1 MSHSAE
7 ACGACLRR
15 SRLLAHLAPRIT
27 GMLGRRG
34 RAPGLLALSDH
45 DLMAAAAGK
54 QYEQLQERMGTF
66 SAAAERRALADAGV
80 VAVCRHSGWYPGS
93 LSALPDPPTTLF
105 CVGRMDTLVA
115 LRDEPAVAVVGT
127 RRPSPYGNEVA
138 YGLGRGLGASGV
150 TLVSGLALGIDA
162 TSHRGC
168 LDGGGVP
175 VAVLACGPE
184 RAYPL
189 RHRTL
194 HGRVAASGLVLSE
207 LPPGTGAHRW
217 SFPARNRIMAG
228 LARMTVVVEAADPSG
243 SLITAEFARDLGR
256 TVAAVPGRI
265 TASMA
270 RGTNGLLRDGAVPVT
285 GVADVLDELF
295 GVGVRPAPAAATAPG
310 GPDLRSVLEAV
321 EAGCG
326 VDEIGTRTRLA
337 ASDVRVA
344 LARLEAG
351 GHIVRGGLG
360 GWERRVV

>member
-1 MSHSAE
+1 VNPTVE

-27 GMLGRRG
+27 GLLGRRG
-34 RAPGLLALSDH
+34 RAPGLLALSDD
-45 DLMAAAAGK
+45 DLLAAAAGSHH
-54 QYEQLQERMGTF
+54 EWMRERMQSF
-66 SAAAERRALADAGV
+66 SEGAERRALDDAGV
-80 VAVCRHSGWYPGS
+80 LAVCRHSGSYPVS
-93 LSALPDPPTTLF
+93 LGQLPDPPTTLF
-105 CVGRMDTLVA
+105 CLGRVGTLA
-115 LRDEPAVAVVGT
+115 LLRDEPAVAVVGT

-194 HGRVAASGLVLSE
+194 HARVAAAGLVLSE

-228 LARMTVVVEAADPSG
+228 LSRMTVVVEAADPSG
-243 SLITAEFARDLGR
+243 SLITAEFARELGR

-270 RGTNGLLRDGAVPVT
+270 QGTNGLLRDGAVPVT

-295 GVGVRPAPAAATAPG
+295 GVGVRCAPATARAPG
-310 GPDLRSVLEAV
+310 GSDLRAVLEAV

-326 VDEIGTRTRLA
+326 VDEIGTRAGLA
-337 ASDVRVA
+337 ASEVRVA
-344 LARLEAG
+344 LGRLEAG

-360 GWERRVV
+360 GWERRVM

>member
-1 MSHSAE
+1 MSGE
-7 ACGACLRR
+7 QWACGACLRR
-15 SRLLAHLAPRIT
+15 SRLMAHLAPRIT

-34 RAPGLLALSDH
+34 RAPGLLALSDQE
-45 DLMAAAAGK
+45 LMAAAAGSNL
-54 QYEQLQERMGTF
+54 EQVRERMAHF
-66 SAAAERRALADAGV
+66 SVSAERRDLADAGV
-80 VAVCRHSGWYPGS
+80 FAVCRHSGSYPGS
-93 LSALPDPPTTLF
+93 LRELPDPPTTLF
-105 CVGRMDTLVA
+105 CMGR
-115 LRDEPAVAVVGT
+115 RDVLASLSGEPAVAVVGT

-150 TLVSGLALGIDA
+150 TVVSGLALGIDA

-194 HGRVAASGLVLSE
+194 HALVARAGLVLSE
-207 LPPGTGAHRW
+207 LPPGTGAYRW

-270 RGTNGLLRDGAVPVT
+270 QGTNGLLRDGAVPVT

-295 GVGVRPAPAAATAPG
+295 GVGVRPAPLPVR
-310 GPDLRSVLEAV
+310 GPAGSELQRVLEAV

-326 VDEIGTRTRLA
+326 VDEIGVRVGLA
-337 ASDVRVA
+337 ASEVRIA
-344 LARLEAG
+344 LGRLEAG
-351 GHIVRGGLG
+351 GHIFRRGLG
-360 GWERRVV
+360 GWERRAV